1 MRWFGRPA
9 GHRRWKVNVAAFAD
23 GELPE
28 AEAARF
34 AAHLETCEPCREALA
49 GERALK
55 RMLPSALPGAP
66 APRSFAITPAML
78 AAPPKEPVRA
88 HTPMLAMRFAQVA
101 AGIAV
106 LGLVSLL
113 VVDMSG
119 SGQQGDGAA
128 APMAALD
135 SAADGAAEESVGL
148 TVAQGTATA
157 GSGSLPPYDGGGV
170 SGQGAESPGAEPT
183 PEPPVAKSANDG
195 ASPPGDDASVAGGSD
210 RDGGVLPAEQGKER
224 DWMLAAQIA
233 LAVTAAGSLAA
244 YLAIRRTV
252 RRTGK

>member
-9 GHRRWKVNVAAFAD
+9 GHRRWKVNVAALAD

-28 AEAARF
+28 AEVARF

-78 AAPPKEPVRA
+78 AAPPKEPVRER
-88 HTPMLAMRFAQVA
+88 TPMLAMRFAQVT

-128 APMAALD
+128 APMAAMD
-135 SAADGAAEESVGL
+135 NAADGAAESVGL
-148 TVAQGTATA
+148 TAAENTATA
-157 GSGSLPPYDGGGV
+157 GPGSLPPYDGGGV
-170 SGQGAESPGAEPT
+170 SGQGAESPVAEPT
-183 PEPPVAKSANDG
+183 PEPPAAKSANDG
-195 ASPPGDDASVAGGSD
+195 ASPPGDDASVAGESD

-224 DWMLAAQIA
+224 DWLLAAQIA
-233 LAVTAAGSLAA
+233 LAVAAAGSLAA